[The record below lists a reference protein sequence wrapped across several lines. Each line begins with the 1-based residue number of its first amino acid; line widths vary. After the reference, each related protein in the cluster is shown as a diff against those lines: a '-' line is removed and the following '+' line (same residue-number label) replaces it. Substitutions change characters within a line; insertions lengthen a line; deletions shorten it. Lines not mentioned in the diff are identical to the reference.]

1 MRIPMVFE
9 PTFARDSIWCTE
21 IKRGMTRVMHVQKYE
36 ALRIPGEH
44 YRTYDYEALFAPG
57 GARLRELSAY
67 PFPFLLLDFARLGEQ
82 AVRLFRYLYTENDPA
97 VHTFLRLDGSL
108 VDPTGGAPVC
118 HPAEGEGAPAAVPVP
133 DGDFYHDEEVR
144 LLSCLGRFLSG
155 CDALDYRILG
165 AVLGGSSYE
174 QAAED
179 LHTARNTVVYR
190 MRRLWTSLGFHS
202 GRELIVYLRIHQ
214 LEEILTGN
222 PQKTREDGKTE
233 GNP

>member
-1 MRIPMVFE
+1 MICVIEIAALSLLRQLGDTVSDLPPGLCVF
-9 PTFARDSIWCTE
+9 S
-21 IKRGMTRVMHVQKYE
+21 V
-36 ALRIPGEH
+36 
-44 YRTYDYEALFAPG
+44 G
-57 GARLRELSAY
+57 GARL
-67 PFPFLLLDFARLGEQ
+67 
-82 AVRLFRYLYTENDPA
+82 
-97 VHTFLRLDGSL
+97 
-108 VDPTGGAPVC
+108 
-118 HPAEGEGAPAAVPVP
+118 
-133 DGDFYHDEEVR
+133 
-144 LLSCLGRFLSG
+144 RFLSG

-202 GRELIVYLRIHQ
+202 GRELIVYLRIHHF
-214 LEEILTGN
+214 EEILTGN